1 MQIQQ
6 ANKANKKLRIAL
18 YGDSGNGKT
27 HSALDMAR
35 AFGDRVLVIDSEDGA
50 SNSFSDLF
58 AFHVLKIDDPT
69 LDTYALAIDMA
80 IKNQSQFDCV
90 IIDSLSHA
98 WQDALKQVSTF
109 SNTTLGWGKI
119 TPKWD
124 SMMHRIK
131 KLNCHVIVTM
141 RAKTRQEG
149 NQSYLTYDSRDN
161 SDYEFDL
168 MLQMV
173 GIKND
178 NGITVAKAR
187 VTKNRFNTDNPKLKI
202 NAELNAG
209 VSLMKYIIE
218 WQSTAKEVTDAKA

>member
-58 AFHVLKIDDPT
+58 AFHVL
-69 LDTYALAIDMA
+69 